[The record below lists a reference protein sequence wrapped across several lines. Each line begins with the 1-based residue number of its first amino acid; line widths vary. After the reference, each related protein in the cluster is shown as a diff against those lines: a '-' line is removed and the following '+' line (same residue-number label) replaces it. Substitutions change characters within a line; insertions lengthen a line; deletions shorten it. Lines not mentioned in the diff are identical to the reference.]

1 MLVLRCV
8 VNCAGAWAGYIA
20 GMVGLKIPLIAMRHA
35 YVTTDRIDGVQNKPN
50 VRDHDA
56 SVYIKLQV
64 EFIFNNDSAAR

>member
-1 MLVLRCV
+1 M
-8 VNCAGAWAGYIA
+8 VNCTGAWAGYIA
-20 GMVGLKIPLIAMRHA
+20 GMVGLEIPLVAMRHA

-64 EFIFNNDSAAR
+64 VNHSAGTILISKES

>member
-1 MLVLRCV
+1 M
-8 VNCAGAWAGYIA
+8 NCAGAWAGYVA

-64 EFIFNNDSAAR
+64 TSE